1 LPEPIPPSE
10 LLVVPLNPG
19 MDLTSFDCQD
29 EDLNE
34 FLKKDSFLYQKN
46 GIAQTYVCQY
56 SNQPVGFFSL
66 CSDAIK
72 LSDSEEVDEFGVD
85 KTHPD
90 YPAIKIA
97 RLATA
102 TSYKGRKIGRFMVKY
117 VVGMALEFSKK
128 IGCRFITVD
137 SMPNSVEFYKRLNF
151 VKNLKDGSGK
161 MESMRFDLI
170 EPPTSTEAPTLT

>member
-1 LPEPIPPSE
+1 
-10 LLVVPLNPG
+10 
-19 MDLTSFDCQD
+19 MDLGAFDCQD

-34 FLKKDSFLYQKN
+34 FLKKDAFSYQKN

-72 LSDSEEVDEFGVD
+72 LSDLEEIAEFGVD
-85 KTHPD
+85 KTHQD

-97 RLATA
+97 RLATSA
-102 TSYKGRKIGRFMVKY
+102 SYKGRHIGMFMVKY
-117 VVGMALEFSKK
+117 VIGMALEFSKK
-128 IGCRFITVD
+128 IGCRFVTVD
-137 SMPNSVEFYKRLNF
+137 SMPNSVEFYQRLNF
-151 VKNLKDGSGK
+151 IKNLKDHSGK

-170 EPPTSTEAPTLT
+170 EPPTSSVASSP